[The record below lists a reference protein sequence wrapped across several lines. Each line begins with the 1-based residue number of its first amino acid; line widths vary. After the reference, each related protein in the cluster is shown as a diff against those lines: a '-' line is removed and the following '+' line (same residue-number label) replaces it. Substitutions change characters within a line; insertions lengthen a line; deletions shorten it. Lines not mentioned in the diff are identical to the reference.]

1 MNVEYDVSFLVDI
14 DSLLSPKLITP
25 VAWTQNKVEQ
35 FDKKFTSSNIYEE
48 GIQNKYEYAKSV

>member
-35 FDKKFTSSNIYEE
+35 FDKKITSSNIYEE